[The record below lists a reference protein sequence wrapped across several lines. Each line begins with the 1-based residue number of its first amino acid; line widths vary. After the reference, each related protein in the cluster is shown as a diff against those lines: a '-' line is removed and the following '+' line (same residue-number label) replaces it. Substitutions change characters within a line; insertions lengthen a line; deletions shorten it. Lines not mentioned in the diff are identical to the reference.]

1 MITEKPSS
9 FFFVIPALL
18 TYALFIFI
26 SALFLFK
33 SGMKILFFQGQ
44 SSLSSSSHNF
54 YSLKNY
60 EGLKAKRLF
69 ERYKITK
76 EFKFFLKDLQKGHL
90 DDYLKKFNISFLKS
104 NVTNNHLLNFLFSK
118 DHFSEAFFSNDA
130 EFCNSILKRE
140 FFRYLRI
147 TNPELLKEFQGLEND
162 FYEHLSF
169 EDEYEW
175 LTDINFSLEALKCDA
190 DRFTN
195 LRYRASLVD
204 DPNATAGNDSTGLI
218 DAPLSEFRKKASE
231 EIVYSDHFYI
241 DFEFRVEDAHYSN
254 YTRFEDQT

>member
-1 MITEKPSS
+1 
-9 FFFVIPALL
+9 
-18 TYALFIFI
+18 
-26 SALFLFK
+26 
-33 SGMKILFFQGQ
+33 MKILFFQGQ